1 MATSLRTLRRPLCRA
16 LLSGVISAFVLL
28 SSCATSAAQT
38 PAPIAPG
45 TTHTQI
51 YRPEGPWVI
60 HVVEADL
67 SQEFLELEAL
77 LGGGA
82 TMRRGQLTQMVAVR
96 SSAERR
102 PVAAVNGD
110 FFALAGGAYAG
121 IPLGFHVQDGELV
134 TFPDEG
140 RSVLYLLEDGRV
152 DIGRFRANGWL
163 VMPGEALYPVAAVNR
178 PPEYSDLVVFTPRF
192 GEETRAEEGTTQISL
207 VGVSG
212 PIRPQGEV
220 RGQIASI
227 AVAGSQRIPPE
238 GMVLAARG
246 VSAYALRSLK
256 VGEEVRLR
264 FEVEPEAGEIRTA
277 VGGGPR
283 LVREG
288 RVSVENR
295 RERFSDR
302 FASTRHP
309 RTGVGVR
316 EGRLVMVTVDGR
328 QPGYSA
334 GMTLEEL
341 ARVFVELGCTEAM
354 NLDGGGSTT
363 MVVRSRVV
371 NSPSGGVARAVANGL
386 ALFSTAPTG
395 PPAMLSLEPVE
406 ANVLSGETLRLT
418 AGGLDQ
424 YYNPVG
430 LPPEGVVWE
439 CARSLGEVDEE
450 GVFRAAEVKGPT
462 AGLVTAHCG
471 ELTAASVVR
480 VLPGPA
486 RLVIAPARL
495 TVAPG
500 EVQQFAARAYD
511 WANRPVQLPP
521 GRVVWSCE
529 PQGAE
534 GWITPSGLLV
544 APRRSGG
551 LTVVARVGE
560 ISARAAVQ
568 VGAIT
573 AVVWDFEEPDSWAYS
588 STPPGLPGGVEVVED
603 PRNRENHCLRLH
615 YDFSG
620 VTVTRTAHAQLNL
633 RLPETPTMS
642 VQVMGDSQG
651 AWLRARLR
659 DGAARSFAV
668 SLADHVDWP
677 GEWRRLTARLPAEAV
692 PPVTLESVYVV
703 EYHEDRA
710 PVGEIYL
717 DDIGVCAGE
726 ESTEPLAAPAG
737 EDLSGL
743 AGEPAAPAE
752 EGK

>member
-1 MATSLRTLRRPLCRA
+1 MAISLRALRRPLRRT
-16 LLSGVISAFVLL
+16 LLSGIIAAFVLL
-28 SSCATSAAQT
+28 SLCAISAAQT
-38 PAPIAPG
+38 PVTIAPG

-67 SQEFLELEAL
+67 SEEFLELEAV
-77 LGGGA
+77 LGGGEKL
-82 TMRRGQLTQMVAVR
+82 RRGQLSQMVAGR
-96 SSAERR
+96 SSEQRR

-121 IPLGFHVQDGELV
+121 IPLGFHVEDGELV
-134 TFPDEG
+134 TFPDAG
-140 RSVLYLLEDGRV
+140 RSVLYVLEDGTV
-152 DIGRFRANGWL
+152 GIDRFRANGWL
-163 VMPGEALYPVAAVNR
+163 AMPGEAVYPVAAVNR

-192 GEETRAEEGTTQISL
+192 GEETRAEEATTQISL

-212 PIRPQGEV
+212 PIRPSGEV
-220 RGQIASI
+220 TGQIASI
-227 AVAGSQRIPPE
+227 GVAGIQRIPPE

-246 VSAYALRSLK
+246 VAAYALRSLR

-264 FEVEPEAGEIRTA
+264 FEVEPDEGEIRTA

-295 RERFSDR
+295 GERFSDG

-316 EGRLVMVTVDGR
+316 EGRVVMVTVDGR

-371 NSPSGGVARAVANGL
+371 NSPSGGVERAVANGL

-406 ANVLSGETLRLT
+406 ANVLGGETLRLT

-430 LPPEGVVWE
+430 LPPEGVLWD
-439 CARSLGEVDEE
+439 CAGSLGEVDEE
-450 GVFRAAEVKGPT
+450 GMFHAAEVRGPT

-471 ELTAASVVR
+471 TLMAALVVR

-495 TVAPG
+495 TLAPG
-500 EVQQFAARAYD
+500 EVQQFAAQAYD
-511 WANRPVQLPP
+511 LANRPVQLPA
-521 GRVVWSCE
+521 GRVVWNCE
-529 PQGAE
+529 PGGAE
-534 GWITPSGLLV
+534 GWITPSGRLV
-544 APRRSGG
+544 APPRPGG

-568 VGAIT
+568 VGEIT
-573 AVVWDFEEPDSWAYS
+573 AVVWDFEEPDSWAYG

-603 PRNRENHCLRLH
+603 PRNGENHCLRLR

-620 VTVTRTAHAQLNL
+620 VTVTRAAHAQLNL

-642 VQVMGDSQG
+642 VRVMGDSQG

-659 DGAARSFAV
+659 DGAARAFAV

-677 GEWRRLTARLPAEAV
+677 GEWRRLTARLPAEAA
-692 PPVTLESVYVV
+692 PPVTLESVYVT
-703 EYHEDRA
+703 EYHGDRA
-710 PVGEIYL
+710 PAGEIYL
-717 DDIGVCAGE
+717 DDIGVCTGE
-726 ESTEPLAAPAG
+726 ESAEPPAAPAA
-737 EDLSGL
+737 EDLSDVS
-743 AGEPAAPAE
+743 GEPAAPVE
-752 EGK
+752 EGE